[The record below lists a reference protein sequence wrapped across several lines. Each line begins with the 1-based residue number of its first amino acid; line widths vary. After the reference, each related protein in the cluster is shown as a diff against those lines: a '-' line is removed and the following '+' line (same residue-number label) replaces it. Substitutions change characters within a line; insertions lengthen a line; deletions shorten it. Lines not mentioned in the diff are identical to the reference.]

1 MSEQELALRK
11 AIIAK
16 CRWMNATGLNQGT
29 SGNISARHGE
39 TMLITPSAIPY
50 EAMEPEMIAAMP
62 LRFAYG
68 DAGYGS
74 WEGPLKPSTEWRF
87 HYDILM
93 ARPEIA
99 AIVHT
104 HSIYATTLAMC
115 RKGIPAAHYMV
126 SAFGGADVRCGGY
139 ARYGTKELSD
149 IAVAALEDR
158 TGCLLA
164 NHGMIALGTS
174 LDKAMWT
181 AVELETLARMYYQT
195 LAIGGPVILSDAQI
209 AETKSAM
216 KGYGLQDP
224 PVETLREAP
233 AAARARSRAPRR

>member
-1 MSEQELALRK
+1 
-11 AIIAK
+11 
-16 CRWMNATGLNQGT
+16 
-29 SGNISARHGE
+29 
-39 TMLITPSAIPY
+39 
-50 EAMEPEMIAAMP
+50 
-62 LRFAYG
+62 
-68 DAGYGS
+68 
-74 WEGPLKPSTEWRF
+74 
-87 HYDILM
+87 
-93 ARPEIA
+93 
-99 AIVHT
+99 
-104 HSIYATTLAMC
+104 MC